1 MSHRGESSLGSIFIH
16 LRFVAF
22 LAAEMTLISRSRA
35 AETPTLKPKPF
46 ILIKAGRRME
56 GGRVSP
62 GRAAEDGGAATDQ
75 KRRSSEAQRH
85 LQRFQGHARALSR
98 QISCFQLE
106 FRSSPKQKSHPGHPN
121 NAPRWDTVRKW
132 NHKTW
137 RFSFGQ

>member
-75 KRRSSEAQRH
+75 KRRSSEA
-85 LQRFQGHARALSR
+85 FAPFSRA
-98 QISCFQLE
+98 C
-106 FRSSPKQKSHPGHPN
+106 SSTFKANFMLPTGIP
-121 NAPRWDTVRKW
+121 
-132 NHKTW
+132 
-137 RFSFGQ
+137 F